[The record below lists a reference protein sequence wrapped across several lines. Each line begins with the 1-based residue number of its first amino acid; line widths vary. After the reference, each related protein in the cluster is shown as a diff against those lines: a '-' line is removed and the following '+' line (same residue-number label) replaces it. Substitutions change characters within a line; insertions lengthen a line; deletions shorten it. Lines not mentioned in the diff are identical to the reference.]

1 MTLRASTPGHGLIAD
16 LPPTR
21 AGLWTAVTMTDDI
34 ARRLAT
40 ACHGEAGTRIVS
52 VADACAQAAQA
63 LSVSAP
69 VALHTTTELPE
80 ARTCD
85 PAEGLSL
92 LSDLVS
98 GCIDLA
104 VGLLGN
110 EDEPLDP
117 VEVVAVTRAVTVL
130 CVACSLVQ
138 GGDA

>member
-1 MTLRASTPGHGLIAD
+1 MTVRTSTPERALIAD

-21 AGLWTAVTMTDDI
+21 SGLWTAVTMTDDI
-34 ARRLAT
+34 ARCLAT
-40 ACHGEAGTRIVS
+40 TCHGDAGTRIVP

-69 VALHTTTELPE
+69 VALHTTTELPG
-80 ARTCD
+80 ARPLD

-92 LSDLVS
+92 LSELVS

-104 VGLLGN
+104 IGLLGN

-117 VEVVAVTRAVTVL
+117 VEVLAVTRAVTVL
-130 CVACSLVQ
+130 CVARSLAQ
-138 GGDA
+138 AGDA

>member
-1 MTLRASTPGHGLIAD
+1 MTLRTSTPEHGLIAD

-34 ARRLAT
+34 ARHMVA
-40 ACHGEAGTRIVS
+40 ACHGDAGTRIAS

-63 LSVSAP
+63 VSVSAP
-69 VALHTTTELPE
+69 VALHPTADLPE
-80 ARTCD
+80 ARISD

-92 LSDLVS
+92 LGDLVT

-104 VGLLGN
+104 VDLLGN

-117 VEVVAVTRAVTVL
+117 AEVLAVTRAVSVL
-130 CVACSLVQ
+130 CVARSLVQ
-138 GGDA
+138 AGDE